1 MGQSLREKGWVVVD
15 TWTTVFSEDNDCGF
29 YCQHADAHYYTIGI
43 TNRLLNPTT
52 IMAYVVQLHNG
63 IYRFA
68 LNFLFNLM
76 LQQRVFFFT
85 RILPRT
91 KIQGFWRKKFK
102 KNFYD
107 RGCFFFTRIL
117 PRTKIQGFWNPYK
130 FICAF

>member
-68 LNFLFNLM
+68 LNSLFI
-76 LQQRVFFFT
+76 T
-85 RILPRT
+85 
-91 KIQGFWRKKFK
+91 
-102 KNFYD
+102 
-107 RGCFFFTRIL
+107 
-117 PRTKIQGFWNPYK
+117 
-130 FICAF
+130 AFCWKTHSLIAALIK

>member
-1 MGQSLREKGWVVVD
+1 MD

-68 LNFLFNLM
+68 LNFLFICFVHPIFRFWFLVTFGNE
-76 LQQRVFFFT
+76 V
-85 RILPRT
+85 T
-91 KIQGFWRKKFK
+91 KIQKYCVIFVYILQGKIGKMEKNRKKIMQPK
-102 KNFYD
+102 
-107 RGCFFFTRIL
+107 
-117 PRTKIQGFWNPYK
+117 
-130 FICAF
+130 

>member
-63 IYRFA
+63 IYRFV
-68 LNFLFNLM
+68 LNYLFRVEKILKGSLFEFFLFGEL
-76 LQQRVFFFT
+76 
-85 RILPRT
+85 
-91 KIQGFWRKKFK
+91 
-102 KNFYD
+102 
-107 RGCFFFTRIL
+107 
-117 PRTKIQGFWNPYK
+117 
-130 FICAF
+130 

>member
-68 LNFLFNLM
+68 LNFLFKIEKSGLNPIT
-76 LQQRVFFFT
+76 FT
-85 RILPRT
+85 FDENSNYGWESL
-91 KIQGFWRKKFK
+91 
-102 KNFYD
+102 
-107 RGCFFFTRIL
+107 L
-117 PRTKIQGFWNPYK
+117 EV
-130 FICAF
+130 

>member
-68 LNFLFNLM
+68 LNFLFITAAFCWKTQKNSL
-76 LQQRVFFFT
+76 LKNTFDLST
-85 RILPRT
+85 R
-91 KIQGFWRKKFK
+91 
-102 KNFYD
+102 
-107 RGCFFFTRIL
+107 
-117 PRTKIQGFWNPYK
+117 
-130 FICAF
+130 

>member
-68 LNFLFNLM
+68 LNFLFIAAFCWKTQTNSL
-76 LQQRVFFFT
+76 VFFLINCDCFQRLSRT
-85 RILPRT
+85 IPR
-91 KIQGFWRKKFK
+91 KDK
-102 KNFYD
+102 KNSNRYLKTD
-107 RGCFFFTRIL
+107 NSCSTSIYW
-117 PRTKIQGFWNPYK
+117 KCHYAI
-130 FICAF
+130 